1 MRIASALCRALPR
14 SAALRRAAALDR
26 MKKLT
31 AAAAALALA
40 AAFYAAWRSG
50 LSARLSDYEQIVEWM
65 RSSGVRGPLFCVAI
79 QFAQVVIFAIPG
91 EITQIA
97 AGYVFG
103 PYLGFLY
110 SAVGITLGSAFD
122 YGFARLAGRPVV
134 ARILGRARL
143 TRIDG
148 RLRSSKGR
156 IALFLLFLAPGM
168 PKDAMS
174 YGAGLTDFRFL
185 EFVAIS
191 AVARSPALFL
201 STLFGAQAYSRNYF
215 AMALIGAAAVLLVA
229 GFLVYRKKW
238 GQGA

>member
-1 MRIASALCRALPR
+1 
-14 SAALRRAAALDR
+14 

-40 AAFYAAWRSG
+40 GAFYAAWRSG
-50 LSARLSDYEQIVEWM
+50 LAVRLGDHEQIVEWM
-65 RSSGVRGPLFCVAI
+65 RSGGIRGPLLCIAV

-91 EITQIA
+91 EVTQIA

-110 SAVGITLGSAFD
+110 AAAGIALGSAFA

-134 ARILGRARL
+134 AKILGRARL

-148 RLRSSKGR
+148 KLTSRKGR

-174 YGAGLTDFRFL
+174 YAAGLTDFRFL

-191 AVARSPALFL
+191 AAARSPALFL
-201 STLFGAQAYSRNYF
+201 STLFGAQAYSRDYR
-215 AMALIGAAAVLLVA
+215 AMALVGAAAVLLLA
-229 GFLVYRKKW
+229 GFLVYWRRRE
-238 GQGA
+238 QSA

>member
-1 MRIASALCRALPR
+1 
-14 SAALRRAAALDR
+14 

-40 AAFYAAWRSG
+40 AAVYAAWRSG
-50 LSARLSDYEQIVEWM
+50 LIARLGDHEQIVEWM
-65 RSSGVRGPLFCVAI
+65 RSSGVRGPLLCIAV

-110 SAVGITLGSAFD
+110 SAAGIMLGSAFD

-134 ARILGRARL
+134 AKILGRARL
-143 TRIDG
+143 ARIDG
-148 RLRSSKGR
+148 KLRSRKGR

-174 YGAGLTDFRFL
+174 YAAGLTDFRFL

-191 AVARSPALFL
+191 AAARAPALFL
-201 STLFGAQAYSRNYF
+201 STLFGAQAYSRDYF
-215 AMALIGAAAVLLVA
+215 AMALVGAAAVLLFA
-229 GFLVYRKKW
+229 GFLIYWRRRE
-238 GQGA
+238 QGA

>member
-1 MRIASALCRALPR
+1 
-14 SAALRRAAALDR
+14 

-31 AAAAALALA
+31 AVAATLAPA

-50 LSARLSDYEQIVEWM
+50 LIARLSDHRQIVGWM
-65 RSSGVRGPLFCVAI
+65 RSSGVRGPLLCIAV
-79 QFAQVVIFAIPG
+79 QFAQVVIFVVPG

-122 YGFARLAGRPVV
+122 YGFARLAGRPVT
-134 ARILGRARL
+134 AKILGRARL
-143 TRIDG
+143 ARIDG
-148 RLRSSKGR
+148 KLRSRKGR

-174 YGAGLTDFRFL
+174 YAAGLTDFRFL

-191 AVARSPALFL
+191 AAARAPALFL
-201 STLFGAQAYSRNYF
+201 STLFGAQAHSMNYF
-215 AMALIGAAAVLLVA
+215 SMILIGVFAAVLLA
-229 GFLVYRKKW
+229 GFLLYRR
-238 GQGA
+238 G